1 MPRYFFHINDGADS
15 PDTEGTVL
23 PDTVAAHAQAVATA
37 GAVLKEKGERLW
49 DGPEWRMTV
58 IDEAGQTICDLQ
70 FSAHCPE

>member
-23 PDTVAAHAQAVATA
+23 ANTVAAHAQAVATA
-37 GAVLKEKGERLW
+37 GAMLKEKGERLW

-58 IDEAGQTICDLQ
+58 LARPRAATC
-70 FSAHCPE
+70 